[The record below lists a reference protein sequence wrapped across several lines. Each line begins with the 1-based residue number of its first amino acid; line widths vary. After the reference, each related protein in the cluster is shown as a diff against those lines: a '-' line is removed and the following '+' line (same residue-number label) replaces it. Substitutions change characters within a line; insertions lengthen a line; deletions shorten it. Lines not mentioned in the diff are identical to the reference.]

1 LGNGLAR
8 RMKRLSVAYDR
19 FDVVIVPF
27 PFMDRQSDKRRP
39 ALVVSD
45 SVNFGHNSGHCVLA
59 MITSSRQSPWQL
71 DVPIGGLEA
80 AGLPSS
86 SKIRMKLFTMDHRL
100 ILRKVGHLSP
110 EDQANVNS
118 ALVRLAG

>member
-1 LGNGLAR
+1 
-8 RMKRLSVAYDR
+8 MAYDR
-19 FDVVIVPF
+19 FDVVVVPF
-27 PFMDRQSDKRRP
+27 PFTDRQSDKRRP

-45 SVNFGHNSGHCVLA
+45 SVNFNHNSGHCVLA

-71 DVPIGGLEA
+71 DVPINDLKT

-86 SKIRMKLFTMDHRL
+86 SKVRMKLFTMDSRL
-100 ILRKVGHLSP
+100 ILRKIGRLSP
-110 EDQANVNS
+110 EDQANVNT